1 MAHEGTGGEP
11 SVREDLMQVKSARVG
26 TFDSATS
33 FASEPSC
40 CARDDEDLIMTDRD
54 DRAQPIQYQVLMGNI
69 RLCEYERG
77 ADFSIPDRISKDGVD
92 DAVHI
97 LWNF

>member
-1 MAHEGTGGEP
+1 
-11 SVREDLMQVKSARVG
+11 
-26 TFDSATS
+26 
-33 FASEPSC
+33 
-40 CARDDEDLIMTDRD
+40 MTDRD

-97 LWNF
+97 LWNFFDAKGTMMPRLIFAVVSSFSAPQA

>member
-69 RLCEYERG
+69 RLCEYGEGCGFFHSRSNLQG
-77 ADFSIPDRISKDGVD
+77 WSR
-92 DAVHI
+92 
-97 LWNF
+97 